1 MALDQARR
9 SARSRWR
16 LARNRVGQR
25 RAQVVSRTDRPDPE
39 RSARP
44 GPGQGPGSASS
55 SRADLPATPEELVPA
70 SVRYAAAWSWRIL
83 MIAAAVALL
92 GWVAWQLRVVTFPT
106 MVAVL
111 LAALLAPTT
120 WRLRAWGWPR
130 GAAAGSVLIGFI
142 VVVVGVLTV
151 VGQQVGGQFGR
162 VADEAERAI
171 AEIQAW
177 LTTGPLQLSDDQ
189 VTNLID
195 QVSSAISSNQDR
207 LAAGALSTAGAAAE
221 VFAGI
226 AIALFALFFF
236 LFDGR
241 SIWSWCLSLVPPSL
255 RRTADG
261 AGQAAFGTLIA
272 YVRSTVLVATFDG
285 VFITVWL
292 LILSVPLA
300 LPLGVLVFFGAF
312 VPLVGAFVSGALAVL
327 VAFVTQGPIV
337 ALLVLVG
344 IIAVQQI
351 EAHLFAPLVMGRMVK
366 LHPLAIVLAISAG
379 AVVFGI
385 IGAIVAVP
393 LVAVVHTVS
402 VYVTGRAGGPDGGPT
417 GAREPTDA
425 AGPAA
430 GAAGSAAG
438 AAGSAGTPMPTVGA
452 SEASAQ
458 TSDRPEGERAP
469 GPGVT
474 WSAPPP
480 SAPTS
485 GGQE

>member
-1 MALDQARR
+1 
-9 SARSRWR
+9 
-16 LARNRVGQR
+16 
-25 RAQVVSRTDRPDPE
+25 
-39 RSARP
+39 
-44 GPGQGPGSASS
+44 
-55 SRADLPATPEELVPA
+55 
-70 SVRYAAAWSWRIL
+70 

-92 GWVAWQLRVVTFPT
+92 GWVAWQLRVVTFP
-106 MVAVL
+106 MVVAVL
-111 LAALLAPTT
+111 LAALLAPTV
-120 WRLRAWGWPR
+120 WRLRGWGWRR
-130 GAAAGSVLIGFI
+130 GAAAGTVLVGFV
-142 VVVVGVLTV
+142 VVVVGVLTI
-151 VGQQVGGQFGR
+151 VGQQVSGQFGR

-177 LTTGPLQLSDDQ
+177 LATGPLQLSEDQ

-195 QVSSAISSNQDR
+195 QVTATISANQDR

-241 SIWSWCLSLVPPSL
+241 SIWRWCVSLAPPSL
-255 RRTADG
+255 RPTADG
-261 AGQAAFGTLIA
+261 AGQAAFSTLIA

-285 VFITVWL
+285 VFITIWL

-337 ALLVLVG
+337 ALLVLAG

-351 EAHLFAPLVMGRMVK
+351 EAHLFAPLVMGRMVRV
-366 LHPLAIVLAISAG
+366 HPLAIVLAISVG

-402 VYVTGRAGGPDGGPT
+402 MYLRGQARAEAD
-417 GAREPTDA
+417 
-425 AGPAA
+425 AGP
-430 GAAGSAAG
+430 GADDT
-438 AAGSAGTPMPTVGA
+438 GTA
-452 SEASAQ
+452 SEAGHSASSASQ
-458 TSDRPEGERAP
+458 PRSAAEVTATDDAPAAEGSFRPKGAATAPAAERA
-469 GPGVT
+469 
-474 WSAPPP
+474 SA
-480 SAPTS
+480 A
-485 GGQE
+485 E